1 MKRLQLPP
9 YLFYFA
15 IHNSIQPVKLNLAP
29 DNNAQPTKGQVLL
42 AEPFLNDPYFRRTVI
57 FLCEHNQEGSFGFV
71 LNNYIDVELDQI
83 MDNMPTFSGK
93 ISIGGPVRNSNLYY
107 LHTLGDVV
115 QDSVEIIPG
124 VFMGGDFETIRKML
138 VSGKVE
144 RDQVR
149 FFVGYSGWSPQQLEN
164 EIKTNSWFVTSVQK
178 ELVMN
183 TEIQDLWKL
192 IMKNMGQ
199 KGKIIAGMPEDP
211 SLN

>member
-1 MKRLQLPP
+1 
-9 YLFYFA
+9 
-15 IHNSIQPVKLNLAP
+15 V
-29 DNNAQPTKGQVLL
+29 KGQVLL

-57 FLCEHNQEGSFGFV
+57 FLCEHNTEGSFGFV

-83 MDNMPTFSGK
+83 MENVPSFGGK

-107 LHTLGDVV
+107 IHTLGEQVE
-115 QDSVEIIPG
+115 DSVEIIPG
-124 VFMGGDFETIRKML
+124 VFMGGNFETIRKML

-144 RDQVR
+144 KDQVR

-183 TEIQDLWKL
+183 TEVSDLWKL
-192 IMKNMGQ
+192 IMGSMGK
-199 KGKIIAGMPEDP
+199 KGKIIANMPEDP
-211 SLN
+211 TLN